1 MCTSH
6 PLVKTFASFVL
17 FKTRSQEP
25 LRFSSLARITSP
37 LFQHDS
43 NLGGVRFKCNWK
55 RHITYSR
62 WRYENKVKLHS
73 TYISTVK
80 NKGIVYVGFNSD
92 FGESGDLNYT
102 QQCQGFLLASPQ
114 HPLSYFLPA
123 CHAEFHQSFS
133 RTLIETKGS
142 PGVSTIWVL
151 CVAYINASLFST
163 KLLFN
168 RITWCSCCTML
179 VYMKGTVD
187 PLCINWIINSRIFW
201 FWIFKAR

>member
-55 RHITYSR
+55 RRITYSR

-92 FGESGDLNYT
+92 FGESRDLNYT
-102 QQCQGFLLASPQ
+102 QQCQGFLLASPAT
-114 HPLSYFLPA
+114 P
-123 CHAEFHQSFS
+123 
-133 RTLIETKGS
+133 I
-142 PGVSTIWVL
+142 I
-151 CVAYINASLFST
+151 LFST
-163 KLLFN
+163 GMSCGISSVIFPDTN
-168 RITWCSCCTML
+168 RNKRISGGQHYLGVVCCIHQRFT
-179 VYMKGTVD
+179 
-187 PLCINWIINSRIFW
+187 IFH
-201 FWIFKAR
+201 KVVV